1 MAVNKVIVNG
11 STIIDVSG
19 DTVDANKLLLDY
31 TATKNNGTKVTGNIV
46 YRSEADLTASGS
58 VVTVSSGFYSSQ
70 VTKSVTGGRALP
82 AATIYGT
89 NANVTVGTNTLTFS
103 KSIVNAPRITTSGYI
118 SAGTEAS
125 TSVQLTAN
133 ISTLG
138 ASTYTPTTTAQTIA
152 SNQYLTGTQTI
163 EAIPSAYI
171 IPSGVSTI
179 TSNGTYSIGEYAEAS
194 VSVAFELQNRV
205 VSPEPSDQVI
215 RATDLLAAY
224 FSNSVISVGTQ
235 YTYGVQV
242 ANTPHYSNKNYRFV
256 GNILSTDGV
265 TLYQSFNFIST
276 FSQGSFTYDSSPY
289 NVCFY
294 YNSSYNLINAF
305 YLTKTDL
312 AAANSVCFDI
322 SFYQT
327 FDGLSE
333 VTVKSV
339 GDQWRPDLFW
349 LAYLAGGYAATNDP
363 LMRTMSYR
371 IGLSDTY
378 NDSQSTYITPSFVSL
393 SEIKNAY
400 GSSIVNYSFYISK
413 FRSGA
418 CAGMNFYERGYPTFP
433 YITSISEQCVFE
445 FAQVSGF
452 SSFDIGLNLLPNVT
466 NISGSRVFA
475 NIGTGASVNLGA
487 TFSELTLLQGSS
499 VFAGARIGYF
509 VGSKISLISA
519 AVCGFQSC
527 RSMSLVSCDILS
539 YINGGTSLFAEASY
553 SSGIDYYLPKLS
565 SMSLCSSA
573 FYRNVIKSMVL
584 TSLTEISNCTGLF
597 GYATFIPSQ
606 ISWFSNL
613 TEIYGSPYMFQE
625 VRKSSNENLEIYF
638 NKLALISGC
647 YAMMSRASVTYVG
660 MPSLTTLVNTTYL
673 FYQCSFLEDV
683 NFPKLSSVSSC
694 GSLFAYCSSLKSIAF
709 PELESVM
716 MNAWF
721 SNCTALSTAIFPK
734 LTSMSGAAGF
744 ASCHNLISLFLLASS
759 MCTLGVAVSQ
769 MFASTPLYNYSTL
782 AGQWGSIFVPSSLL
796 TSYKNATNW
805 TTISSRIFAYE
816 DYFT

>member
-1 MAVNKVIVNG
+1 MAVNKVVVNG

-31 TATKNNGTKVTGNIV
+31 TATKNNGTKVTGNIAGK
-46 YRSEADLTASGS
+46 SANNLTASGS
-58 VVTVSSGFYSSQ
+58 TVTVPAGFYSSQ
-70 VTKSVTGGRALP
+70 VTKNIAGGTATTPATTMAITPAITINTATGVIT
-82 AATIYGT
+82 ATVNST
-89 NANVTVGTNTLTFS
+89 KNVTPT
-103 KSIVNAPRITTSGYI
+103 IVSGYI
-118 SAGTEAS
+118 SAGTAGTITAS
-125 TSVQLTAN
+125 GSNTSNLTTQAGKTITPTETQQTAVSSGRYTTGSVLVAG
-133 ISTLG
+133 ISSTYVG
-138 ASTYTPTTTAQTIA
+138 TGVTRKAAATYTPTTTAQTIA
-152 SNQYLTGTQTI
+152 SDQYLTGTQTI

-179 TSNGTYSIGEYAEAS
+179 TSNGTYNIAEYSQAS
-194 VSVAFELQNRV
+194 VSVTAKQ
-205 VSPEPSDQVI
+205 D
-215 RATDLLAAY
+215 TD
-224 FSNSVISVGTQ
+224 
-235 YTYGVQV
+235 
-242 ANTPHYSNKNYRFV
+242 
-256 GNILSTDGV
+256 
-265 TLYQSFNFIST
+265 
-276 FSQGSFTYDSSPY
+276 
-289 NVCFY
+289 
-294 YNSSYNLINAF
+294 
-305 YLTKTDL
+305 
-312 AAANSVCFDI
+312 
-322 SFYQT
+322 
-327 FDGLSE
+327 
-333 VTVKSV
+333 
-339 GDQWRPDLFW
+339 RPDLFW
-349 LAYLAGGYAATNDP
+349 LAYLAGGYATTTDP
-363 LMRTMSYR
+363 LMQMMSRR

-400 GSSIVNYSFYISK
+400 GSSIVNYSFSISK

-418 CAGMNFYERGYPTFP
+418 CAGMCFYENGYPTFP
-433 YITSISEQCVFE
+433 YITSINEQCVFE

-452 SSFDIGLNLLPNVT
+452 SSFDIGLNLLPNVA
-466 NISGSRVFA
+466 NISGSRIFA
-475 NIGTGASVNLGA
+475 SIGTGARTNLGA
-487 TFSELTLLQGSS
+487 TFSELTRLQGNS
-499 VFAGARIGYF
+499 VFANTYIGYF
-509 VGSKISLISA
+509 VGPKISLISA

-527 RSMSLVSCDILS
+527 RSMSLVSCDVLS
-539 YINGGTSLFAEASY
+539 YIDGCVSLFAEVSY
-553 SSGIDYYLPKLS
+553 SSGVDYYLPKLS
-565 SMSLCSSA
+565 SVSLCSSA

-584 TSLTEISNCTGLF
+584 TSLTGIRNCSGLF

-625 VRKSSNENLEIYF
+625 VGKSSNENLEIYF
-638 NKLALISGC
+638 NKLALISNC
-647 YAMMSRASVTYVG
+647 SAMMSRASVTYVG
-660 MPSLTTLVNTTYL
+660 MPSLTTLVNVSYL
-673 FYQCSFLEDV
+673 FYQCYFLEDV

-759 MCTLGVAVSQ
+759 MCTLGVTAAQ
-769 MFASTPLYNYSTL
+769 MFASTPLYNYSTS